1 MLPATIVGILSKAM
15 GSEKDQTATSMSS
28 YIIAKS
34 ALKSMLSV
42 CAAEFNWLK
51 IRTVIPNF
59 TKTKM
64 LDVFDSR
71 YLEIL
76 DKQKKISTPEN
87 VAKLIINE
95 II

>member
-1 MLPATIVGILSKAM
+1 
-15 GSEKDQTATSMSS
+15 
-28 YIIAKS
+28 
-34 ALKSMLSV
+34 
-42 CAAEFNWLK
+42 
-51 IRTVIPNF
+51 
-59 TKTKM
+59 M